1 MKKTSAA
8 KDKSATTVH
17 RESDRKVQLPS
28 MDFSALTEA
37 IINNFSTALLLIASF
52 LIGMLWT
59 EVRYLK
65 KGGGSPTA
73 ANAAAVQQNPTQQA
87 AQPEEKAVPLTDE
100 QWKQVTEG
108 GAAEVGKKNAPVVM
122 VEYSDFQCP
131 YCSRHYKET
140 YKELVKKYVDSGKM
154 RIIFRDLPLSFHPN
168 AKSAAVA
175 ARCAGEQGKYV
186 QMHDALFE
194 KQQEW
199 ANLSSDEA
207 KKKYKELAAN
217 VGVNAGKFNSC
228 VDSDKYAK
236 QVEDDLALASKLG
249 ASGTPTF
256 FINKEKTVG
265 ALPFASFSTIIEGLL
280 K

>member
-1 MKKTSAA
+1 M
-8 KDKSATTVH
+8 TTVK
-17 RESDRKVQLPS
+17 ETPAEVVKKVEVKKVAIPS
-28 MDFSALTEA
+28 VDFSAFGEA
-37 IINNFSTALLLIASF
+37 ILSNFSTALLLVASF

-65 KGGGSPTA
+65 KAGGTAA
-73 ANAAAVQQNPTQQA
+73 ANAPTTAQQNPTQAA
-87 AQPEEKAVPLTDE
+87 AQQPPEVPLNDA
-100 QWKQVTEG
+100 QWKEVQEG
-108 GAAEVGKKNAPVVM
+108 GVAEVGKKNAPIVM

-140 YKELVKKYVDSGKM
+140 YKPLVQKYVDSGKL

-168 AKSAAVA
+168 AKGAAVA

-194 KQQEW
+194 KQQDW
-199 ANLSSDEA
+199 ANLSADEA
-207 KKKYKELAAN
+207 KAKYKELAAGT
-217 VGVNAGKFNSC
+217 GVKTVQFNQC
-228 VDSDKYAK
+228 VDDAKYAK
-236 QVEDDLALASKLG
+236 NVDDDLALANKLG

-256 FINKEKTVG
+256 FINKEKIVG
-265 ALPFASFSTIIEGLL
+265 AQPLASFTAKIDALL